1 MYGLHVSI
9 EISSVWLLMAKATG
23 LFVGFYILLRL
34 LRFLMRRTIVRILRL
49 RDTGQAESNLDKRI
63 NQRADALTAISNS
76 VLTVFLTVLTFLIFL
91 DLINFNLA
99 PLLAGASVFGVAIG
113 FGAQT
118 LVKDLIAGISNLA
131 EDQYG
136 VGDIV
141 DLGEAVGVVE
151 SVTLKSTR
159 VRALDGTL
167 WHVPNGSIER
177 VANKSQEWSRM
188 ILDISV
194 AYKSDLKM
202 VEKTILDILLEYST
216 MDGVKEFL
224 LDSPELLG
232 VERLA
237 DSSIDFRVV
246 ARVTAGKQWD
256 MARKLRFLVKERFDE
271 AEIEFP
277 FPQLTVWKGIDRE
290 PASQPDR

>member
-1 MYGLHVSI
+1 MYGSYVSI
-9 EISSVWLLMAKATG
+9 EISNVWLLLVKATG
-23 LFVGFYILLRL
+23 LFLGFYIFLRL
-34 LRFLMRRTIVRILRL
+34 LRFLMRRAIVRILRL
-49 RDTGQAESNLDKRI
+49 RDTGQAEPNLDKRI

-76 VLTVFLTVLTFLIFL
+76 VLTFSLTVLTLLIFL
-91 DLINFNLA
+91 DLININLA
-99 PLLAGASVFGVAIG
+99 PLLAGASVFGVALG
-113 FGAQT
+113 FGAQS

-136 VGDIV
+136 VGDVV
-141 DLGEAVGVVE
+141 DIGEAVGVVE

-177 VANKSQEWSRM
+177 VANKSQEWSRV

-194 AYKSDLKM
+194 AYQSDLKV
-202 VEKTILDILLEYST
+202 VEKTILAILQEYST
-216 MDGVKEFL
+216 MAGVREFL
-224 LDSPELLG
+224 IDLPELLG
-232 VERLA
+232 IERLA

-246 ARVTAGKQWD
+246 ARVAAGKQWD
-256 MARKLRFLVKERFDE
+256 LTRKLRFLVKERFDE

-277 FPQLTVWKGIDRE
+277 FPQLTVWKGVERE
-290 PASQPDR
+290 PGSQSDR